1 MDKRV
6 QRGCMERSTVR
17 CWCTVCRDTLYT
29 SSMCAWCTVYIRR
42 GAASQRVQCDRGIPA
57 VSYRRMSDCVGPKP
71 RKKQRLVSVGLVG
84 AAYSGSPERAAPVA
98 PASQACVRS
107 IHWFSNGTASFDL
120 SNALLV
126 QIFAIVSISTSHY
139 GSSAIETAD

>member
-1 MDKRV
+1 MYKRV

-29 SSMCAWCTVYIRR
+29 SSMCAWCTVYIRS
-42 GAASQRVQCDRGIPA
+42 AASQRVQCDRGIPA
-57 VSYRRMSDCVGPKP
+57 VSYRRMSACVGPRS
-71 RKKQRLVSVGLVG
+71 RKSTACIRWTSRRCLQWL
-84 AAYSGSPERAAPVA
+84 SPEQAAPVA
-98 PASQACVRS
+98 PASLACVQS
-107 IHWFSNGTASFDL
+107 IHSFSNNTASFDL